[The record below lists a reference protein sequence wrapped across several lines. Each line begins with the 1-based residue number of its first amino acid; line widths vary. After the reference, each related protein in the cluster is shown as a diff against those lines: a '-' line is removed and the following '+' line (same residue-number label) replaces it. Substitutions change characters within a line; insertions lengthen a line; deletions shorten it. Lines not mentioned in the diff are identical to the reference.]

1 MADVHNPNAPM
12 LEQHTIGFVPA
23 SDRHGKVRDL
33 FTLWFGTNIAPLP
46 IVTGA
51 LGPSLFGLNLWWS
64 LVAFVVGHVIG
75 GALMALHSAQ
85 GPQMGIP
92 QMIQSRGQFGTLGA
106 LIIVV
111 IAAVMYLGFFAS
123 NIVLAGQSIHG
134 IAGGIPVNVGI
145 IVGAVGSA
153 VICIVGY
160 RLIHFLNRIGTWVLG
175 FAIVGGFVAILTSDL
190 PADFLTRGGFNFA
203 GWLATVSL
211 GALWQIAFAPYV
223 SDYSRYLPKN
233 VGVASTFWTTYLG
246 CVLGSFLAFAF
257 GAVVALAAPT
267 GMDTMDGVKATTGAL
282 GTTMLLLFVLSVIS
296 HNALNLY
303 GAVLS
308 IITSVQTFRARWIP
322 TAQARV
328 FLSVLILVAASIVA
342 IALSADFV
350 SHFVDLVVAL
360 LVVLVPWT
368 AINLIDFYIVH
379 KGVYDLESIFR
390 FDGGIY
396 GRYNRAAIVAY
407 GLGIVVQ
414 IPFMATSL
422 YTGPVAAHL
431 GGADLSWLA
440 GLIVTGP
447 IYLLLVRRTSARTI
461 AVTTQPLTEVPSAE
475 SGLAAHSEG

>member
-1 MADVHNPNAPM
+1 MADIHSQTPPM

-64 LVAFVVGHVIG
+64 LVAFAVGHVVG

-134 IAGGIPVNVGI
+134 IAGGVPVNVGI
-145 IVGAVGSA
+145 IAGAVGSA
-153 VICIVGY
+153 IICIIGY

-175 FAIVGGFVAILTSDL
+175 LAIAAGFVAILTSDL

-223 SDYSRYLPKN
+223 SDYSRYLPKE

-246 CVLGSFLAFAF
+246 CVLGSFLSFAF
-257 GAVVALAAPT
+257 GAVVALAAPV
-267 GMDTMDGVKATTGAL
+267 GMDTMDGVHATTGAL
-282 GTTMLLLFVLSVIS
+282 GTTMLALFVFSVIS

-303 GAVLS
+303 GSVLS

-322 TAQARV
+322 TARARV
-328 FLSVLILVAASIVA
+328 ILSVVILIGASVVA

-350 SHFVDLVVAL
+350 SHFVNLVVAL

-396 GRYNRAAIVAY
+396 GRYNRAAIIAY
-407 GLGIVVQ
+407 VIGIVVQ

-447 IYLLLVRRTSARTI
+447 IYLLLVRRTSGSAA
-461 AVTTQPLTEVPSAE
+461 AVSVRQDVEISPKTSDLVAQPER
-475 SGLAAHSEG
+475 

>member
-1 MADVHNPNAPM
+1 MADIHSQTPPM

-64 LVAFVVGHVIG
+64 LVAFAVGHVVG

-134 IAGGIPVNVGI
+134 IAGGVPVNVGI
-145 IVGAVGSA
+145 IAGAVGSA
-153 VICIVGY
+153 IICIIGY

-175 FAIVGGFVAILTSDL
+175 LAIAAGFVAILTSDL

-223 SDYSRYLPKN
+223 SDYSRYLPKE

-246 CVLGSFLAFAF
+246 CVLGSFLSFAF
-257 GAVVALAAPT
+257 GAVVALAAPV
-267 GMDTMDGVKATTGAL
+267 GMDTMDGVHATTGAL
-282 GTTMLLLFVLSVIS
+282 GTTMLALFVFSVIS

-303 GAVLS
+303 GSVLS

-322 TAQARV
+322 TARARV
-328 FLSVLILVAASIVA
+328 ILSVVILIGASVVA

-350 SHFVDLVVAL
+350 SHFVNLVVAL

-396 GRYNRAAIVAY
+396 GRYNRAAIIAY
-407 GLGIVVQ
+407 VIGIVVQ

-447 IYLLLVRRTSARTI
+447 IYLLLVRRTSGSTATVSVRQHVETSPKTSDL
-461 AVTTQPLTEVPSAE
+461 VVQPER
-475 SGLAAHSEG
+475 

>member
-1 MADVHNPNAPM
+1 MADNHSQTAPM
-12 LEQHTIGFVPA
+12 LEQHTIGFVQA

-64 LVAFVVGHVIG
+64 LVAFAVGHLIG

-134 IAGGIPVNVGI
+134 IAGGVPVSVGI
-145 IVGAVGSA
+145 VAGAAGSA
-153 VICIVGY
+153 IICIIGY

-175 FAIVGGFVAILTSDL
+175 LAIAAGFFAILSADL

-203 GWLATVSL
+203 GWLATVSP

-223 SDYSRYLPKN
+223 SDYSRYLPKD

-246 CVLGSFLAFAF
+246 CVLGSFLSFAF
-257 GAVVALAAPT
+257 GAVVALAAPI
-267 GMDTMDGVKATTGAL
+267 GMDTMNGVKATTGAL
-282 GTTMLLLFVLSVIS
+282 GATMLVLFVLSVIS

-308 IITSVQTFRARWIP
+308 IITSAQTFRARWIP
-322 TAQARV
+322 TARARV
-328 FLSVLILVAASIVA
+328 ILSVVILVGASVVA

-396 GRYNRAAIVAY
+396 GRFNRAAIIAY
-407 GLGIVVQ
+407 VLGIVVQ
-414 IPFMATSL
+414 LPFMATSL
-422 YTGPVAAHL
+422 YTGPVAEHL

-447 IYLLLVRRTSARTI
+447 IYLLLVRRAAGPTTVAAIQPNVEEAR
-461 AVTTQPLTEVPSAE
+461 VPVD
-475 SGLAAHSEG
+475 LAAQSEG